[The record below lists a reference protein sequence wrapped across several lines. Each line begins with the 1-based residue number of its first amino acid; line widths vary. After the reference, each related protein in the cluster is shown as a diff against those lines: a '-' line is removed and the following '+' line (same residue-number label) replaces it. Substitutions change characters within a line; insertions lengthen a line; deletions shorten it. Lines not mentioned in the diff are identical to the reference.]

1 MYAIFMQQASD
12 DIEYRY
18 GYRPEGTLAVGIIT
32 TLYTALM
39 TPMNALYETG
49 LSMNGY
55 VAGAMEQNDA
65 VNQWIIFAYYGA
77 YAIFAII
84 VFVVCIFFDAE
95 KKMPEIHAELE
106 RRAKEAA
113 EARGEVYVSSEEADR
128 IEAEKAAEE
137 LEASRIAALRE
148 KCAKRAQSGRYEKDT
163 QKRDAGKIRRR
174 DCGKIFRRD

>member
-1 MYAIFMQQASD
+1 MRYIQQ
-12 DIEYRY
+12 RKY
-18 GYRPEGTLAVGIIT
+18 GCLIRICILAVGIIT
-32 TLYTALM
+32 TLYTALL

-65 VNQWIIFAYYGA
+65 VNRWIIFAYYGA

-113 EARGEVYVSSEEADR
+113 EARGEVYVSPEEADR
-128 IEAEKAAEE
+128 IEAEKAA
-137 LEASRIAALRE
+137 A
-148 KCAKRAQSGRYEKDT
+148 
-163 QKRDAGKIRRR
+163 
-174 DCGKIFRRD
+174 